1 MSDAP
6 AVRDDDTPAVDSVPG
21 TLLPDRDET
30 NRIWALAHQLQHTEF
45 VPQPMQGRP
54 EKILAAIIAGRE
66 MGVPAMRSLQHINI
80 IEGQAQPSAEL
91 HLAQA
96 LKAGHHLEVVE
107 TSRER
112 CTVEVHRRD
121 WPPDKPARTLTWE
134 LDDAVQA
141 GLVQLKDGK
150 PHARSA
156 KGQALPWEKYPRAM
170 LRARAI
176 TEACRTWLP
185 DAIEG
190 ADLLPPAEPPGPAPV
205 VTVEATDGAAHTVD
219 ATTGEIIDGP
229 ADDEPAQGS
238 PAGDSGGEDFRGD
251 VTSDRVE
258 ELISELQAAGD
269 RGLDADTWR
278 DNANR
283 SANGRHAVIRT
294 LESRLARLQRGATV
308 GADAAAAEQE
318 QLGGTS

>member
-1 MSDAP
+1 MTDTTP
-6 AVRDDDTPAVDSVPG
+6 AVRDDDASTVDTVPG

-30 NRIWALAHQLQHTEF
+30 KRIWELAHHLQHTEF
-45 VPQPMQGRP
+45 VPEKMQGHP

-66 MGVPAMRSLQHINI
+66 MGIPAMRSLQHINI

-112 CTVEVHRRD
+112 CTVEVKRRD
-121 WPPDKPARTLTWE
+121 WPADKPARTLAWE
-134 LDDAVQA
+134 FDDAVQA

-190 ADLLPPAEPPGPAPV
+190 VDLPPAEPPGPAPV
-205 VTVEATDGAAHTVD
+205 VTVEATDGAAHTID
-219 ATTGEIIDGP
+219 AT
-229 ADDEPAQGS
+229 EPTQDT
-238 PAGDSGGEDFRGD
+238 PAGDTAGEDPPGD
-251 VTSDRVE
+251 GASDRVE
-258 ELISELQAAGD
+258 ELIAQLQAAGD
-269 RGLDADTWR
+269 DLDPDTWR
-278 DNANR
+278 GNASR
-283 SANGRHAVIRT
+283 STAGRQAVIGA
-294 LESRLARLQRGATV
+294 LESRLRNLTGAT
-308 GADAAAAEQE
+308 Q
-318 QLGGTS
+318 